1 LENGLTQMCMGS
13 PTPDY
18 QYSLCNT
25 VFPIQEAVAMQVE
38 ARAIKDKQP
47 LIQATG
53 LVFEW
58 AKHF

>member
-1 LENGLTQMCMGS
+1 MCMGS